1 MSTKKTD
8 LDDALEFIFNGADS
22 ELESLSEDFGDE
34 NFHFPAIV
42 TDNLEN
48 SLCGEVNTARK
59 RNGIMMKAQVM
70 RNHHL

>member
-22 ELESLSEDFGDE
+22 ELESLSEDFDDE

-42 TDNLEN
+42 TDDLEN
-48 SLCGEVNTARK
+48 SLCGEVIQPEK
-59 RNGIMMKAQVM
+59 EME
-70 RNHHL
+70 